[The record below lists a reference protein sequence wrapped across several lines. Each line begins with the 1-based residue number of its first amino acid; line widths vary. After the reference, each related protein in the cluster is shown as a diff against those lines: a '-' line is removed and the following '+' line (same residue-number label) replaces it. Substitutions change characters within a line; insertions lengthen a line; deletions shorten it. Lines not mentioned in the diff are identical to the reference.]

1 MWILHDNV
9 TEREDDDEDF
19 EKSFLFFL
27 TIHHSEIDLFE
38 VKI

>member
-1 MWILHDNV
+1 MWIFHDNV
-9 TEREDDDEDF
+9 TERRDDDENF
-19 EKSFLFFL
+19 EKSSFFFL